1 MVYEGDGELEHL
13 KYIMCIFS
21 VESCVF
27 FTIFGETVR
36 TTRTWPRVFLPT
48 TFCGFGFLEVISHWF
63 CKNRLRFFPLFLPS
77 KIEHECPTKLTK
89 RKKIKKFW
97 TYDNC
102 LKIQTFHKIL
112 NWFKYSILNILFPSN
127 EIHFFLNEK
136 FFENSKVR
144 KGLQHW
150 KTATR
155 YCNKENKFD
164 FFLRYSPPPPPPC
177 DTLVEVD
184 SFLSYLLNRKSL
196 S

>member
-1 MVYEGDGELEHL
+1 M
-13 KYIMCIFS
+13 S
-21 VESCVF
+21 
-27 FTIFGETVR
+27 
-36 TTRTWPRVFLPT
+36 
-48 TFCGFGFLEVISHWF
+48 
-63 CKNRLRFFPLFLPS
+63 N
-77 KIEHECPTKLTK
+77 KINKK
-89 RKKIKKFW
+89 KKIKKFW

-102 LKIQTFHKIL
+102 LKTQTFHKIL

-164 FFLRYSPPPPPPC
+164 FFLRYSPPPPC